1 MFTVSAELF
10 DLTNGHSVFTIK
22 IMRSIWR
29 TLDGGLRWDI
39 ALVSLADGLVGVSYG
54 AIAVGLGFAPWVPV
68 LMSVVVLAGASEFLF
83 VGIVAAGGSLAAA
96 LAGGL
101 LVNARHLPFG
111 LAVGDVAGRG
121 WRRVLGAHLLN
132 DESTVFALGQAEPRR
147 RRAAYWLCAI
157 GIGICWPL
165 GALIGA
171 TAGTFIHD
179 IDAFGLDAMF
189 PTVLLA
195 LVFPALRDR
204 ATALVAL
211 LGAVIAVAA
220 TPFLPAGIPVLLA
233 LAALVGLVWLKPG
246 RVAETN
252 PEPEAAVAS

>member
-1 MFTVSAELF
+1 
-10 DLTNGHSVFTIK
+10 
-22 IMRSIWR
+22 MRSVWR
-29 TLDGGLRWDI
+29 TVGGGLRRDI
-39 ALVSLADGLVGVSYG
+39 ALVCLADGLVGISYG

-83 VGIVAAGGSLAAA
+83 VGIVASGGSLLAA

-121 WRRVLGAHLLN
+121 WRRGLGAHLLN
-132 DESTVFALGQAEPRR
+132 DESTVFALGQHDPRR
-147 RRAAYWLCAI
+147 RRAAFWLCGI

-171 TAGTFIHD
+171 TAGSLVDD
-179 IDAFGLDAMF
+179 IGALGLDAMF

-195 LVFPALRDR
+195 LVLPALRDR
-204 ATALVAL
+204 VTARAAV

-220 TPFLPAGIPVLLA
+220 TPLLPTGIPVLLA
-233 LAALVGLVWLKPG
+233 LAALLTLMRSRPARTVQ
-246 RVAETN
+246 A
-252 PEPEAAVAS
+252 

>member
-1 MFTVSAELF
+1 
-10 DLTNGHSVFTIK
+10 
-22 IMRSIWR
+22 MRSTWR
-29 TLDGGLRWDI
+29 TLDTALRRDI
-39 ALVSLADGLVGVSYG
+39 ALVCLADGLVGVSYG
-54 AIAVGLGFAPWVPV
+54 ALAVGLGFAPWVPV

-83 VGIVAAGGSLAAA
+83 VGIVAAGGGLLAA

-111 LAVGDVAGRG
+111 LAVGDVTGRG
-121 WRRVLGAHLLN
+121 WRRLVGSHLLN
-132 DESTVFALGQAEPRR
+132 DESTVFALAQSDPVR

-157 GIGICWPL
+157 GIGLCWPL

-171 TAGTFIHD
+171 TAGSFID
-179 IDAFGLDAMF
+179 DVNAFGLDAMF

-204 ATALVAL
+204 TTATVAV

-233 LAALVGLVWLKPG
+233 PAALVALIWMKP
-246 RVAETN
+246 RSPAAEKSG
-252 PEPEAAVAS
+252 EAATA

>member
-1 MFTVSAELF
+1 
-10 DLTNGHSVFTIK
+10 
-22 IMRSIWR
+22 MRSIWR
-29 TLDGGLRWDI
+29 TLDPGLRRDI
-39 ALVSLADGLVGVSYG
+39 ALVCLADGLVGVSYG

-83 VGIVAAGGSLAAA
+83 VGIVAGGGSLLAA

-101 LVNARHLPFG
+101 IVNARHLPFG

-121 WRRVLGAHLLN
+121 WRRVLGSHLLN
-132 DESTVFALGQAEPRR
+132 DESTVFALGQSDPRR
-147 RRAAYWLCAI
+147 KRVAFWLCGI

-165 GALIGA
+165 GALLGA
-171 TAGTFIHD
+171 TAGSFIDD

-195 LVFPALRDR
+195 LVLPALRDR
-204 ATALVAL
+204 ATAGIAL

-220 TPFLPAGIPVLLA
+220 TPFLPTGIPVLLA
-233 LAALVGLVWLKPG
+233 LAALIALIWIRPGARAEENDLVVTG
-246 RVAETN
+246 
-252 PEPEAAVAS
+252 

>member
-1 MFTVSAELF
+1 
-10 DLTNGHSVFTIK
+10 
-22 IMRSIWR
+22 MRSIWR
-29 TLDGGLRWDI
+29 TLDTALRRDI
-39 ALVSLADGLVGVSYG
+39 ALVCLADGFVGVSYG
-54 AIAVGLGFAPWVPV
+54 ALAVGLGFAPWVPV

-83 VGIVAAGGSLAAA
+83 VGIVATGGSLLAA

-111 LAVGDVAGRG
+111 LAVGDVTGRG
-121 WRRVLGAHLLN
+121 WRRLVGGHLLN
-132 DESTVFALGQAEPRR
+132 DESTVFALAQSDPAR

-157 GIGICWPL
+157 GIGLCWPL

-171 TAGTFIHD
+171 TAGSFID
-179 IDAFGLDAMF
+179 DVNAFGLDAMF

-204 ATALVAL
+204 TTASVAV

-233 LAALVGLVWLKPG
+233 PAALAALIWMKP
-246 RVAETN
+246 RPTAVQASD
-252 PEPEAAVAS
+252 EAATV